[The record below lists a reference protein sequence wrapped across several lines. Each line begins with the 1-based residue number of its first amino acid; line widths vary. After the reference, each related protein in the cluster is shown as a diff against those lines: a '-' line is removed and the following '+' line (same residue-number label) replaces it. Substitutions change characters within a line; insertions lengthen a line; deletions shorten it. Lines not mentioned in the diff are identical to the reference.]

1 MDVPRWMVRSAGA
14 LACAAL
20 GAVSAFAQS
29 SPSPS
34 TPVAAAPAAPPPIPA
49 RDVRLS
55 HLMAAPVKGG
65 DGAQIGKV
73 SAVFIDLQARRIDS
87 LRVEGQGRA
96 YSCRVGPSGLQ
107 MGRGGLTAPTA
118 QGDLGSFAGCAPAA
132 GDPSADVRARTLLA
146 ARFHD
151 GSGNDVGDIRDV
163 VVDARTGTLH
173 YYVGAFTP
181 AWVEKGKVVA
191 LPLRPIDRKGGELV
205 MHAELM
211 ELGRYPVFDE
221 ARLQD
226 VWSPAFASGMDQ
238 YLYAK
243 R

>member
-1 MDVPRWMVRSAGA
+1 MDVSRWIVRSSGA
-14 LACAAL
+14 LACAAF
-20 GAVSAFAQS
+20 GAVSAFAQ
-29 SPSPS
+29 PAPPAA
-34 TPVAAAPAAPPPIPA
+34 PVAAAPPAPPPIPA

-55 HLMAAPVKGG
+55 RLVGAPVKGG
-65 DGAQIGKV
+65 DGSHIGKV
-73 SAVFIDLQARRIDS
+73 SAVFVDLRARRIDS
-87 LRVEGQGRA
+87 VRVEGQGRSYA
-96 YSCRVGPSGLQ
+96 CRVGPSGLQ
-107 MGRGGLTAPTA
+107 MGRGGLAAPTA
-118 QGDLGSFAGCAPAA
+118 QGDLASFSGCSPAPSEPAE
-132 GDPSADVRARTLLA
+132 DVRARALLA

-151 GSGNDVGDIRDV
+151 GAGNDVGDIRDV
-163 VVDARTGTLH
+163 VVDARSGALH

-181 AWVEKGKVVA
+181 EWVEKGKVVA
-191 LPLRPIDRKGGELV
+191 LPLRPIDRKDGQLV

-211 ELGRYPVFDE
+211 ELARYPIFDE